1 MKQFAKKKKIWLPSL
16 STSSMAMHSKF
27 VLCFFFFD
35 SQNDSSHWLDML
47 KIFFTVL
54 LKKEKCT
61 YKLDGLWVSELTANV
76 HFGVNYPFKS
86 SSKRH
91 LDFYLNEEDKIDLNN

>member
-1 MKQFAKKKKIWLPSL
+1 MKQFAKKKNL
-16 STSSMAMHSKF
+16 TSQSQYIVKGHAFQVCFMG
-27 VLCFFFFD
+27 FFFFD